1 METQEIGKQ
10 LKERR
15 TVLHLHQ
22 KDLSEMSGVSLRTI
36 IQVENGVGNPALK
49 TLQKLAEVLGME
61 ILLTIKTK

>member
-1 METQEIGKQ
+1 MKLQEIGKQ

-15 TVLHLHQ
+15 TVLHLQQ